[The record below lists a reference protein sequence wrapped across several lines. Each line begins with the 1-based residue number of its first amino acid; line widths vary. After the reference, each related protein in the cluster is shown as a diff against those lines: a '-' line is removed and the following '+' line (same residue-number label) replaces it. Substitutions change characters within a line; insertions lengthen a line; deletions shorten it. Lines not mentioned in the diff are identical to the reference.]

1 MLILDNAA
9 KKSKRIEG
17 GLILILE
24 WSEWFT
30 YEIVCPT
37 PISVKRCDSF
47 RCNRTEDAPDWS
59 ILRSSYDVVSDAVQP
74 RTWQA
79 KLVCIAFKI
88 TSKVSVSN
96 CKSNLG
102 ESFCAPSPL
111 FPSLCFHA
119 NNSNRQNAK
128 IYRFPFSKKS
138 RNCEGTYSMLSETDV
153 RHSCVCF
160 STSRI
165 GQ

>member
-17 GLILILE
+17 GLILIMK

-37 PISVKRCDSF
+37 PIYVKRCDSF
-47 RCNRTEDAPDWS
+47 ICRWNRTENAPDWL
-59 ILRSSYDVVSDAVQP
+59 ILWSSYDVVSDAVQP
-74 RTWQA
+74 WIRQA
-79 KLVCIAFKI
+79 KWACIAFKI
-88 TSKVSVSN
+88 TSEASVSN

-138 RNCEGTYSMLSETDV
+138 RKCEWTYSMLSE
-153 RHSCVCF
+153 
-160 STSRI
+160 I
-165 GQ
+165 L